1 MYEWIFICGIFFA
14 FYNAWGI
21 GANDCANSFATSVGS
36 GVLTLNKAV
45 IIAAIFEF
53 GGAVLMGSHVTDTVR
68 KTIVDVNIFDKN
80 PGALMY
86 GMLCADLASA
96 IWLTVATYLKY
107 PVSTTHSIIGAIVGF
122 SLAYG
127 GRDAVD
133 WEKIGFVVLSW
144 ILSPLISG
152 IFAFTIFYSIQR
164 FIFGSQKPF
173 DYTMILFPILTFFT
187 FFINVLF
194 IIYKGTPNLDLDEME
209 LWKCM
214 LISIGVGTFT
224 ALIAQYVYLPYVK
237 RKIGEK
243 NKELPTNEIVG
254 LEENQSQEENSE
266 GIILRTK
273 SYKEATNHI
282 ELKTSGE
289 SNTDEDI
296 IVPVEEKIVE
306 KEIVENNEERN
317 FNYNDD
323 KSIEFNIEES
333 RKFTKSLEKVKKD
346 GEIEELHNKAVEI
359 DKDADQLCGWIQIIT
374 ACFSSFA
381 HGSNDVANA
390 IAPLATIYAIHKNG
404 YISSQSDVPI
414 WVLVL
419 GGLGIVVGL
428 ATWGYKI
435 IDRIGKDLTKITPSR
450 GFVVELSA
458 ATTVIIASR
467 AEIPVSTTHCQVGSI
482 LGCGMAGGMK
492 NIQWGLVKGILFSW
506 LITLPFTGFLSA
518 ALFSFGYYAPYS
530 DYIAPSSDIFNSS
543 GSDLG
548 SGGFEL

>member
-21 GANDCANSFATSVGS
+21 EPNDCANSFATSVGS
-36 GVLTLNKAV
+36 GVLTLKKAV

-144 ILSPLISG
+144 ILSPLIAG
-152 IFAFTIFYSIQR
+152 VFAFCIFYSIQR
-164 FIFGSQKPF
+164 FIFGSKKPF
-173 DYTMILFPILTFFT
+173 EYTMILFPILTFFT

-237 RKIGEK
+237 RRIKEK
-243 NKELPTNEIVG
+243 NNELPTIETELDLVQDDNQTQDG
-254 LEENQSQEENSE
+254 NQTQDDNQTQDGNQTQEENQ
-266 GIILRTK
+266 LAVRTK
-273 SYKEATNHI
+273 SYKEATNHVDL
-282 ELKTSGE
+282 EEPGE

-296 IVPVEEKIVE
+296 IVPVVEE
-306 KEIVENNEERN
+306 
-317 FNYNDD
+317 
-323 KSIEFNIEES
+323 
-333 RKFTKSLEKVKKD
+333 T
-346 GEIEELHNKAVEI
+346 
-359 DKDADQLCGWIQIIT
+359 
-374 ACFSSFA
+374 
-381 HGSNDVANA
+381 
-390 IAPLATIYAIHKNG
+390 
-404 YISSQSDVPI
+404 
-414 WVLVL
+414 
-419 GGLGIVVGL
+419 VV
-428 ATWGYKI
+428 
-435 IDRIGKDLTKITPSR
+435 
-450 GFVVELSA
+450 
-458 ATTVIIASR
+458 
-467 AEIPVSTTHCQVGSI
+467 
-482 LGCGMAGGMK
+482 
-492 NIQWGLVKGILFSW
+492 N
-506 LITLPFTGFLSA
+506 
-518 ALFSFGYYAPYS
+518 
-530 DYIAPSSDIFNSS
+530 
-543 GSDLG
+543 
-548 SGGFEL
+548 